1 VVTPH
6 LGKGESRSSAPLS
19 TVTAM
24 QQSLLQQHLDDVRAE
39 LKRAINL
46 FGQSPATP
54 PTNVIPDET
63 AVKKWVT

>member
-1 VVTPH
+1 
-6 LGKGESRSSAPLS
+6 
-19 TVTAM
+19 M